1 MTLRRR
7 NPVPP
12 SVSAPAPAISGACLH
27 PAVLSSMCVACG
39 AFIKQAPSSGENKST
54 TATGAE
60 LTMSGGQQLPFLNEA
75 ALLEQQKDKL
85 TGLQKVRKLALIL
98 DLDHTL
104 IHTTAAEHVPS
115 DETLKAQEVHHLC
128 IDERME
134 GHGGSTRK
142 HYLVKKR
149 PHLDSFLAEAF
160 EHFQMTIYTAG
171 TRKYAEAIAKV
182 IDPTGKLFSGRMVSR
197 SDIKGD
203 KAGGHDKSLKR
214 LFLGDASMA
223 IILDDREDVWKGEQ
237 SKQLYIVKPFAHFSS
252 AHEVNNAAG
261 DTTSG
266 SKVISMVGGSTQAAE
281 DDDQLLRCL
290 QVLEDIHS
298 EYYASFNQITSATT
312 SVSPAVPVLSSSGAA
327 AGSSTTAGMDQLVSA
342 ATLLIKRKKQV
353 LAGCVVTFSGLIPKN
368 ERNPAE
374 KCLLWRI
381 ALSLGAQVSVE
392 VTSRTTHLVTMRT
405 EAAKAGECHKRGD
418 VWIVHPDWLMYSRW
432 AVQKASESTFM
443 LLAPVPGKALPE
455 PILDSTPLPAE
466 LTMPL
471 NTTYQASSRKRSRD
485 SSGLGLE
492 SSEENA
498 ELQKSIMKVRKLEQ
512 AQKKTR
518 DLERELE
525 EITAASDGENSDSD
539 DDPYTGDFDDLLS

>member
-12 SVSAPAPAISGACLH
+12 SVSAPAPAISAACLH
-27 PAVLSSMCVACG
+27 PAVLNSMCVACG
-39 AFIKQAPSSGENKST
+39 AFIKQAVPSSGENKST
-54 TATGAE
+54 AATGAE
-60 LTMSGGQQLPFLNEA
+60 LTMSGGQQLHFLHEA

-104 IHTTAAEHVPS
+104 IHTTAAEYGPS
-115 DETLKAQEVHHLC
+115 DETLKAHEVHHLC
-128 IDERME
+128 IDERLE
-134 GHGGSTRK
+134 GNGGSIRK

-149 PHLDSFLAEAF
+149 PHLDKFLAEAF

-171 TRKYAEAIAKV
+171 TRKYAEAIAKL

-203 KAGGHDKSLKR
+203 KTGGHDKSLKR

-223 IILDDREDVWKGEQ
+223 IILDDREDVWRGEQ
-237 SKQLYIVKPFAHFSS
+237 SKQLYVVKPFAHFTS

-266 SKVISMVGGSTQAAE
+266 SKVISMVGGSTQPAE

-298 EYYASFNQITSATT
+298 EYYASFDLITSTTT
-312 SVSPAVPVLSSSGAA
+312 SVVSPAVLDSAGAA
-327 AGSSTTAGMDQLVSA
+327 AGSSTAAGMDQLVSA
-342 ATLLIKRKKQV
+342 ATLLIKRKQQV

-374 KCLLWRI
+374 KCLLWRL

-392 VTSRTTHLVTMRT
+392 VSSRTTHLVTMKT
-405 EAAKAGECHKRGD
+405 EAAKAEECHKRGN

-432 AVQKASESTFM
+432 AVQKASESTFL
-443 LLAPVPGKALPE
+443 LLAPVPGQALPIRLA
-455 PILDSTPLPAE
+455 PQQAALQQPAW
-466 LTMPL
+466 T
-471 NTTYQASSRKRSRD
+471 S
-485 SSGLGLE
+485 
-492 SSEENA
+492 
-498 ELQKSIMKVRKLEQ
+498 
-512 AQKKTR
+512 
-518 DLERELE
+518 
-525 EITAASDGENSDSD
+525 
-539 DDPYTGDFDDLLS
+539 

>member
-1 MTLRRR
+1 
-7 NPVPP
+7 
-12 SVSAPAPAISGACLH
+12 
-27 PAVLSSMCVACG
+27 MCVACG

-54 TATGAE
+54 AATGAE
-60 LTMSGGQQLPFLNEA
+60 LTMSGGQQLHFLNEA

-104 IHTTAAEHVPS
+104 IHTTAAEYVPS

-149 PHLDSFLAEAF
+149 PHLDNFLAEAF

-171 TRKYAEAIAKV
+171 TRKYAEAIAKL

-203 KAGGHDKSLKR
+203 KTGGHDKSLKR

-237 SKQLYIVKPFAHFSS
+237 SKQLYVVKPFAHFTS

-298 EYYASFNQITSATT
+298 EYYASFDQITSTTT
-312 SVSPAVPVLSSSGAA
+312 SDSPAVLSSSGAA
-327 AGSSTTAGMDQLVSA
+327 AGSSTADMDQLGSA
-342 ATLLIKRKKQV
+342 ATLLIKRKQQV

-374 KCLLWRI
+374 KCLLWRL

-392 VTSRTTHLVTMRT
+392 VTSRTTHLVTVKT

-443 LLAPVPGKALPE
+443 VLAPVPGKALPE

-471 NTTYQASSRKRSRD
+471 NTTYQASSHKRSRD

-492 SSEENA
+492 SSEEDA
-498 ELQKSIMKVRKLEQ
+498 ELHKSIKKVRKLEQ
-512 AQKKTR
+512 AQKNTR
-518 DLERELE
+518 IAAEQQEDLERELE
-525 EITAASDGENSDSD
+525 KITAAPAAMASLADADAASDGENSDSD